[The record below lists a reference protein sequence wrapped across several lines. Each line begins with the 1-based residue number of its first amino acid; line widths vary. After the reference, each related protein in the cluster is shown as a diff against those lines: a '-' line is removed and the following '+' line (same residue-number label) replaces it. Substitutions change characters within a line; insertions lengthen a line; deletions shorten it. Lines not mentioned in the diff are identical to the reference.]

1 MKERKT
7 FGAIAAALALGLAIM
22 AGLSV
27 SANAHEGHEHHSN
40 KAKKVAIGFKAL
52 NGNKAVS
59 CNKPITGLGKTS
71 RTAQL
76 TDLRF
81 YVSGVQLLRKGGGA
95 VNVKLQKGTK
105 WSYTKGNAGVTLID
119 LENGTGACA
128 ADGTKATNA
137 FVRGTV
143 PEGKYVGVRYSV
155 SVPYPLNHTSV
166 TTEPAP
172 LNSMAMAWNWQF
184 GRKFVKIEL
193 TQDDSPDW
201 AAEIFYLHVG
211 STDCTGDPGAG
222 EKAKCALPNRD
233 KITLKKFNPASQRIA
248 IDLKSLFSGVDIAS
262 NVGTPGCMSETT
274 DPECPSVFK
283 SLGLKLGT
291 KQTTNQTAFRVVRK

>member
-1 MKERKT
+1 MALTRRGVAEQHVDPPGIEHADRRD
-7 FGAIAAALALGLAIM
+7 AVPIAELIRR
-22 AGLSV
+22 AGFPATV
-27 SANAHEGHEHHSN
+27 TPAG
-40 KAKKVAIGFKAL
+40 
-52 NGNKAVS
+52 
-59 CNKPITGLGKTS
+59 TS
-71 RTAQL
+71 R
-76 TDLRF
+76 
-81 YVSGVQLLRKGGGA
+81 
-95 VNVKLQKGTK
+95 
-105 WSYTKGNAGVTLID
+105 
-119 LENGTGACA
+119 
-128 ADGTKATNA
+128 
-137 FVRGTV
+137 
-143 PEGKYVGVRYSV
+143 
-155 SVPYPLNHTSV
+155 V

-248 IDLKSLFSGVDIAS
+248 IDLKSLFAGVDIAS